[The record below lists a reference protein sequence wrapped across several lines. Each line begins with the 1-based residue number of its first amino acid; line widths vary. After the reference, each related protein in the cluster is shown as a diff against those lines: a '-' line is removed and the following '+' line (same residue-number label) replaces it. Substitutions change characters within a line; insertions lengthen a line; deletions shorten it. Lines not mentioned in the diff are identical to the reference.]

1 MCWVELGH
9 IEDVGW
15 EEPQENGQCGKKI
28 KTRRGREIT
37 TMASRAEAGLC
48 FQGHHKDIVV
58 SSLPGGDSCLLTEVP
73 RAVEE
78 GRPQRD
84 S

>member
-15 EEPQENGQCGKKI
+15 EEPQENGQCGEKNSNSQRKG
-28 KTRRGREIT
+28 KNNN
-37 TMASRAEAGLC
+37 GLKSGSWPC
-48 FQGHHKDIVV
+48 FQGRHKDIAV

-78 GRPQRD
+78 GGPQRD